1 MKNLMLGL
9 LISGFGLTA
18 FAAAAPQ
25 YECGDLE
32 GHQEYNILIDV
43 ENKKASF
50 EDKRSFVLNLSG
62 LHATKSKYILE
73 FTGTNPAFGNKIR
86 LVFNVNKKIAS
97 VTSTN
102 VNGSI
107 DYMGKAFCEEVN
119 PWD

>member
-1 MKNLMLGL
+1 MKNLILGL
-9 LISGFGLTA
+9 LISGFSLTA
-18 FAAAAPQ
+18 LAVAPQ

-43 ENKKASF
+43 ENKKATF

-62 LHATKSKYILE
+62 YHATKSKYILE
-73 FTGTNPAFGNKIR
+73 FTGTDQVNGNVIR
-86 LVFNVNKKIAS
+86 LVFNVNRKFAS
-97 VTSTN
+97 VTSTA

-107 DYMGKAFCEEVN
+107 NYMGKTFCEEVN